1 MSWADL
7 ISLIRDEVGAE
18 AASRI
23 EDRARFELGGL
34 RITVLKRKLI
44 TREHID
50 AVAPGRPR
58 EAARKLDV
66 SVATVYRTLRR
77 PMVR

>member
-1 MSWADL
+1 MSWPDL
-7 ISLIRDEVGAE
+7 LELIREEVGDE

-23 EDRARFELGGL
+23 EDRARVELGGL
-34 RITVLKRKLI
+34 RITVLKRKQ
-44 TREHID
+44 ID
-50 AVAPGRPR
+50 RRDIDRVAPGRPR

-66 SVATVYRTLRR
+66 SLATVYRTLRR